1 MEEADENIFETAI
14 NLNSNENLNS
24 RKLEKSFL
32 LSCFIEDNIFKITA
46 RDDDNDVYL
55 LQFRMPDWA
64 QRKEKE
70 FTKRVNTFNLLIS
83 TIKEAFEKE
92 RLVLYKL
99 DAFVLMMTLHYTII
113 FKEET
118 ISFELHK
125 QSEDE
130 EEEKRL
136 IGMFFSESQPIDEQN
151 NLDYKAE
158 LIDYSKKFEDCGDR
172 SIIRMTVK
180 NVGRCTWDRKIT
192 SFRCV
197 PEFSSLLCN
206 EYFLQEDVYPD
217 NEAEIELEFMKGDP
231 DNMEPPYFT
240 FLHLNVYNEN
250 YEPMLILDFNESFK
264 DEINRTNLKRD
275 KNQEKKININ
285 YNKNREEKIEIKSNG
300 DDNSDD
306 DGNKII
312 IDKEKDNEIK
322 EKEENNIKD
331 NTINQINHENNIID
345 KKEEIN
351 KDVKID
357 MDDGKSKI
365 VFNNVKV
372 NISFNVE
379 NNYKVIC
386 VDVNENKV
394 KFNVDKNQVKFVDNK
409 KNKIHVEEKKPI
421 KPVNKIT
428 EKKVEDN
435 NQINNKGKNQGE
447 KPSIFDKIKL
457 FDKGK
462 K

>member
-1 MEEADENIFETAI
+1 MEEADENIFETTI

-206 EYFLQEDVYPD
+206 EYFFKRMYIQIMRL
-217 NEAEIELEFMKGDP
+217 K
-231 DNMEPPYFT
+231 
-240 FLHLNVYNEN
+240 LN
-250 YEPMLILDFNESFK
+250 
-264 DEINRTNLKRD
+264 
-275 KNQEKKININ
+275 
-285 YNKNREEKIEIKSNG
+285 
-300 DDNSDD
+300 
-306 DGNKII
+306 
-312 IDKEKDNEIK
+312 
-322 EKEENNIKD
+322 
-331 NTINQINHENNIID
+331 
-345 KKEEIN
+345 
-351 KDVKID
+351 
-357 MDDGKSKI
+357 
-365 VFNNVKV
+365 
-372 NISFNVE
+372 
-379 NNYKVIC
+379 
-386 VDVNENKV
+386 
-394 KFNVDKNQVKFVDNK
+394 
-409 KNKIHVEEKKPI
+409 
-421 KPVNKIT
+421 
-428 EKKVEDN
+428 
-435 NQINNKGKNQGE
+435 
-447 KPSIFDKIKL
+447 
-457 FDKGK
+457 
-462 K
+462 

>member
-1 MEEADENIFETAI
+1 MEDADENVFETNI
-14 NLNSNENLNS
+14 NLNSNENINS

-32 LSCFIEDNIFKITA
+32 LSCFIEDNMFKITA
-46 RDDDNDVYL
+46 RSEDDEVYL
-55 LQFRMPDWA
+55 IQFRMPDWA

-99 DAFVLMMTLHYTII
+99 DEFALMMTIHYTII
-113 FKEET
+113 FKEEK

-158 LIDYSKKFEDCGDR
+158 LVDYSKKFEDYGDR

-197 PEFSSLLCN
+197 SEFSSLLCN

-217 NEAEIELEFMKGDP
+217 NEVDIDLEFMKGDP

-250 YEPMLILDFNESFK
+250 YKPMLILDFNESFK

-275 KNQEKKININ
+275 KIQESKIKSNYKK
-285 YNKNREEKIEIKSNG
+285 NKEEKIEIKSIG

-306 DGNKII
+306 DGNKINI
-312 IDKEKDNEIK
+312 NQEKDNNLK
-322 EKEENNIKD
+322 EKEENNIEE
-331 NTINQINHENNIID
+331 NSINQIISDKNIID
-345 KKEEIN
+345 NKEEIN
-351 KDVKID
+351 KDVKIN

-379 NNYKVIC
+379 NNNKIIC
-386 VDVNENKV
+386 VDVNDNKV

-421 KPVNKIT
+421 KPINKIT
-428 EKKVEDN
+428 EKKRENNISIN
-435 NQINNKGKNQGE
+435 NQDANQNE
-447 KPSIFDKIKL
+447 KPSIFDKIKI